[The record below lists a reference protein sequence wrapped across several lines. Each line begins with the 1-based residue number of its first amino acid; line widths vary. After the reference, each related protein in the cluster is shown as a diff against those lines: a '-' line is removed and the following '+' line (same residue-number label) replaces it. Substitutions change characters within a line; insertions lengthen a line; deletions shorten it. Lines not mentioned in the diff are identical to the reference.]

1 MGILDSISDLLGSLS
16 GGSSSGSSGSPRSGV
31 VDYGKQK
38 KDGSHDHR
46 YNTGGDRTPAQKEGD
61 KKKGQNESGE

>member
-1 MGILDSISDLLGSLS
+1 MGLLDAFGKKAAGSLLQ
-16 GGSSSGSSGSPRSGV
+16 GI

-46 YNTGGDRTPAQKEGD
+46 SNKGADRTQAQKAGD
-61 KKKGQNESGE
+61 EKRRKP